1 MSIKEIKPWAETD
14 KAARDLLRRV
24 AEREEP
30 IDGCI
35 ILCFDKDQSGEMLN
49 SGLTRQEVTYLM
61 TFMQAHVLL
70 QFQENMN

>member
-14 KAARDLLRRV
+14 KAARDL
-24 AEREEP
+24 
-30 IDGCI
+30 
-35 ILCFDKDQSGEMLN
+35 LN